1 MIAGIIVGLIIG
13 EIVGGLIGWNIVFD
27 TAYKDMDDLM
37 SRMDGNDSLSGRSSE
52 TSEEMTNEKTGS

>member
-13 EIVGGLIGWNIVFD
+13 EIVGGLIGWNIGFD

-37 SRMDGNDSLSGRSSE
+37 SRMDGNDSLSINLIREIIRDFRGDDE
-52 TSEEMTNEKTGS
+52 